1 MGKSAG
7 DEVDMRCATFV
18 LLKGGKSH
26 LKHCLIFFFFFF
38 QDRFTEIFGKGMSTR
53 SSGESLKRWLFVGVA
68 LVTGL
73 LVGMLMTD

>member
-38 QDRFTEIFGKGMSTR
+38 SRTALQRYLGKGCLQ
-53 SSGESLKRWLFVGVA
+53 GVLGSL
-68 LVTGL
+68 
-73 LVGMLMTD
+73 

>member
-18 LLKGGKSH
+18 LLKGGEKSFKT
-26 LKHCLIFFFFFF
+26 LSNLFF

>member
-1 MGKSAG
+1 MGKLAG

-18 LLKGGKSH
+18 LLKGGKKSFKT
-26 LKHCLIFFFFFF
+26 LSNLFFFF